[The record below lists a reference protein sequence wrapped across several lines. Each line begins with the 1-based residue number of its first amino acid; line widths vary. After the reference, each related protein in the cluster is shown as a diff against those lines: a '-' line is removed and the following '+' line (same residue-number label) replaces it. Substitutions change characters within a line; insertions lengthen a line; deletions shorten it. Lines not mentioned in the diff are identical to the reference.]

1 MARLLARSLVAL
13 AVALASLLPAAASA
27 QPARQPNPNAP
38 RLMVGVFKNSDK
50 KLGPD
55 AAEAVRSRIS
65 GDISL
70 RDLWVIPKN
79 DIIATLDASGY
90 STTDA
95 LTSSDAGAL
104 GKLLRA
110 DMYIDGSVVRTATGV
125 TLDGALVLTRDA
137 ALVQPLGSFDGKNV
151 DQAADKMSRAY
162 QDAFKQIV
170 FERRCTQ
177 AARDGKQAEV
187 VAAAQAG
194 VAAYP
199 RATLV
204 RICLLNSLVD
214 QKKPADEILKVVND
228 ILAIDPKSRP
238 ALSAAVVAYDMN
250 GNKDKKIEALT
261 QLLAADPTNAKLQAQ
276 VVNELAAS
284 GKPEAAIP
292 IIEKAVADN
301 PGDVS
306 LVKLYFLILGASKDL
321 KKMASVGE
329 ELVKMDTASADQAFY
344 EKMLAAYSADSQYAK
359 AAQSAAL
366 ATAKFPKVASLW
378 VARGQLERKAGQTQ
392 QSVESLKKALA
403 IDPKVEGARMAIIN
417 SFVEQN
423 QLDSAF
429 IALHEAKK
437 ANEDVNLIGTFS
449 ITIGNRLYKAAATSK
464 AIADY
469 EKAMPWL
476 TFADSVTKD
485 AQTKTNAKFLIGVSA
500 FSIAQIAAT
509 EAPKTKSCELA
520 QKASENLVT
529 AQINLPAGGAINPQ
543 ATQQLLTAIPQFLP
557 AVDGQVKL
565 YCKK

>member
-1 MARLLARSLVAL
+1 MARLHARSVVAL
-13 AVALASLLPAAASA
+13 AVAITGFLPVRASA

-38 RLMVGVFKNSDK
+38 RLMVGVFRNADK

-65 GDISL
+65 SDVSL

-110 DMYIDGSVVRTATGV
+110 DMYIDGGVTKTATGV
-125 TLDGALVLTRDA
+125 MLDGTLVLTRDA
-137 ALVQPLGSFDGKNV
+137 ALVQPLGTFEGKNL

-162 QDAFKQIV
+162 QDAFKQFV

-177 AARDGKQAEV
+177 AAREGRQAEV

-199 RATLV
+199 KATLV

-228 ILAIDPKSRP
+228 ILGIDPKNRP
-238 ALSAAVVAYDMN
+238 ALSAAVVAYDMS

-261 QLLAADPTNAKLQAQ
+261 MLLAADPTNAKLQAQ

-306 LVKLYFLILGASKDL
+306 LVKLYFLILAAAKDL
-321 KKMASVGE
+321 RKMAVVGE
-329 ELVKMDTASADQAFY
+329 DLAKMDTASADQPFF
-344 EKMLAAYSADSQYAK
+344 EKMLGAYSVDSQFAK
-359 AAQSAAL
+359 AAETAAR

-417 SFVEQN
+417 SFIEQT

-429 IALHEAKK
+429 LALHEAKT
-437 ANEDVNLIGTFS
+437 AGEDPTLIGTFAL
-449 ITIGNRLYKAAATSK
+449 TIGNRMYKAGQASK
-464 AIADY
+464 AIVDY
-469 EKAMPWL
+469 EKALPWL

-485 AQTKTNAKFLIGVSA
+485 PQTKTNAKFLIGVSN
-500 FSIAQIAAT
+500 FFIAQIAAT
-509 EAPKTKSCELA
+509 DAPKTKSCELA
-520 QKASENLVT
+520 QKASEALVQ
-529 AQINLPAGGAINPQ
+529 AQINLPAGGSINPQ
-543 ATQQLLTAIPQFLP
+543 VTQQLLGAIPQFLP